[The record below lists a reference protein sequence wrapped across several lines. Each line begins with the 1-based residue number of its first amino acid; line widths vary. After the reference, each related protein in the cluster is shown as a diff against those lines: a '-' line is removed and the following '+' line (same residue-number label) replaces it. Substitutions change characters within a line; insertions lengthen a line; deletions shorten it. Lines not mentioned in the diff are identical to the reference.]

1 MFSLTE
7 SFSTG
12 DSGDSASPAIR
23 FTSADGI
30 VLAAFAIFA
39 IGTFLG
45 RWKGIYP
52 FVYLGSDAGIVSSF
66 VAAYQH
72 PGLFRLD
79 PLLGDFTNFRYYLAL
94 HPVLIYAL
102 NKIFSDYGTAY
113 ISLLLLTV
121 FFQCAGFYL
130 LGMVLFRNRYWAF
143 LLSVLAACP
152 IALPVR
158 EFWGVYD
165 DPLPRS
171 LFHACLPYLLA
182 AAIYWRAERRVWPW
196 LMVAVGLMFYTH
208 PPSAPHWAFAIWL
221 GIWAFLPATWSWFR
235 KIAYMS
241 MLGLIFVAAVMPWAS
256 NFLFVHDRTASEAV
270 QYREVIGIIGQ
281 RVGQELL
288 DVGLALRMWGAEL
301 SSWPVWLYVS
311 WAVCASA
318 AVLRLY
324 PERRK
329 DISLMAIWA
338 AGILFV
344 AIGLTFVEQTI
355 CRIYDLKRIQ
365 MDSIR
370 GIKYLMPLI
379 LVLCL
384 WPLAEISRRMV
395 PRGLGRRLVMLAGAL
410 LVTGWAWGH
419 PPNMFLDAARAWS
432 KGSLIPPMSRTET
445 AGIEAL
451 NAVRR
456 LTPPGSKILSTV
468 LALEIRY
475 CALRPLVY
483 AYKDGGIFADTNLG
497 ALLKWEK
504 VRKEM
509 DSACAIKDE
518 KTRLARL
525 LDLTR
530 ELGADYLLLD
540 TSPRPGLGSS
550 SGAKVVWSNESLAL
564 VRPLHNKQW

>member
-1 MFSLTE
+1 MFSFTE
-7 SFSTG
+7 SFSTC
-12 DSGDSASPAIR
+12 DSGNTTSPTGR
-23 FTSADGI
+23 FTRVDGI
-30 VLAAFAIFA
+30 ALAAFAIFA
-39 IGTFLG
+39 VGTFLG

-72 PGLFRLD
+72 PHLFRLD

-102 NKIFSDYGTAY
+102 NKILSDYGTAY

-121 FFQCAGFYL
+121 FLQCAGFYL

-143 LLSVLAACP
+143 LLSALAACP

-158 EFWGVYD
+158 EFWGIYD
-165 DPLPRS
+165 DPLPRC

-182 AAIYWRAERRVWPW
+182 AAIHWKTERRVWPW

-221 GIWAFLPATWSWFR
+221 GIWAFLPARWSWFR
-235 KIAYMS
+235 KTAYMLV
-241 MLGLIFVAAVMPWAS
+241 LGLIFVAAVLPWAS
-256 NFLFVHDRTASEAV
+256 NFLFVHDRAASEAV
-270 QYREVIGIIGQ
+270 QYREVVGIIGQ
-281 RVGQELL
+281 RVGEELL
-288 DVGLALRMWGAEL
+288 DVGLALRMWRTEL

-311 WAVCASA
+311 WAICASV
-318 AVLRLY
+318 AVLRIY

-329 DISLMAIWA
+329 DILLLAIWA
-338 AGILFV
+338 VGILFV
-344 AIGLTFVEQTI
+344 AVGLTFVEQTI

-365 MDSIR
+365 MDSVR
-370 GIKYLMPLI
+370 GIKYIVPLI
-379 LVLCL
+379 LILCL
-384 WPLAEISRRMV
+384 WPLAEISRRMQ
-395 PRGLGRRLVMLAGAL
+395 PRSLSRALVMLAGAL

-419 PPNMFLDAARAWS
+419 PPKMFLDAARAWS
-432 KGSLIPPMSRTET
+432 KGSLTPPISRVET
-445 AGIEAL
+445 SGIEAL
-451 NAVRR
+451 NAVRC
-456 LTPPGSKILSTV
+456 LTPPGSRILSTA

-475 CALRPLVY
+475 CALRPVVY
-483 AYKDGGIFADTNLG
+483 AYKDGGIFADTNLE

-509 DSACAIKDE
+509 DSACSVKDE

-525 LDLTR
+525 LVLTR
-530 ELGADYLLLD
+530 ELRADYLLVD
-540 TSPRPGLGSS
+540 FSVRPGLASS
-550 SGAKVVWSNESLAL
+550 SGAKVVWSNQSLSL
-564 VRPLHNKQW
+564 VQPMRKKQP

>member
-1 MFSLTE
+1 MFSPPE

-12 DSGDSASPAIR
+12 DSGNSASPTVR
-23 FTSADGI
+23 FTWVDGI

-39 IGTFLG
+39 VGTFLG
-45 RWKGIYP
+45 RWKGMQP

-72 PGLFRLD
+72 PGLFKLD

-102 NKIFSDYGTAY
+102 NKILSDYGTSY

-121 FFQCAGFYL
+121 FLQCAGFYL

-158 EFWGVYD
+158 EFWGIYD

-171 LFHACLPYLLA
+171 LFHACLPYVLA
-182 AAIYWRAERRVWPW
+182 AAIHRKTERRIWPW

-235 KIAYMS
+235 KISYML
-241 MLGLIFVAAVMPWAS
+241 MLGLIFVAAVLPWAS
-256 NFLFVHDRTASEAV
+256 NFLFVHDRAASEAV
-270 QYREVIGIIGQ
+270 QYREVVGIIGQ
-281 RVGQELL
+281 RIGEELL
-288 DVGLALRMWGAEL
+288 DVGLALRMWGTEL

-311 WAVCASA
+311 WAVCASV
-318 AVLRLY
+318 AVLRIY
-324 PERRK
+324 PERRR
-329 DISLMAIWA
+329 DILLLAIWA
-338 AGILFV
+338 VGILFV
-344 AIGLTFVEQTI
+344 AVGLTFVEQTI

-370 GIKYLMPLI
+370 GIKYIVPLI
-379 LVLCL
+379 LILCL
-384 WPLAEISRRMV
+384 WPLAEISRRMQ
-395 PRGLGRRLVMLAGAL
+395 PCSLSRALVMLAGAL

-419 PPNMFLDAARAWS
+419 PPKMFLDAARAWS
-432 KGSLIPPMSRTET
+432 KGSLTPPISRVET
-445 AGIEAL
+445 SGIEAL

-456 LTPPGSKILSTV
+456 LTPPGSRILSTV

-483 AYKDGGIFADTNLG
+483 AYKDGGIFADTNLE

-509 DSACAIKDE
+509 DSACAIKDK

-525 LDLTR
+525 LVLTR
-530 ELGADYLLLD
+530 ELGADYLVFDSSVKPALA
-540 TSPRPGLGSS
+540 SS
-550 SGAKVVWSNESLAL
+550 SRAEVVWSDESLAL
-564 VRPLHNKQW
+564 VRPMRKKQQ